1 MRKSRP
7 LRLKVPARTLA
18 APTFCA
24 GTPEAIAAWIA
35 RVPATDAE
43 AVCRASLE
51 ALAELNAC
59 ETEPALRLRRLEAL
73 REAACAAAEQ
83 LTQRARPGAPG
94 SPEHHERLAHTAQA
108 VGLALATGYKLA
120 ILDALRGGARGDGRL
135 RPGSPGALLVT
146 AVHRA
151 VTELSRLLLR
161 ALQLYVP
168 APPRLWDEL
177 HQFVLLAEAQRFA
190 DLAVKDPTA
199 RLRARSSVAEAYAR
213 AALLATAQPNA
224 LRCDPLGALF
234 LALEDW
240 TRFTRLT
247 PPREQDPR
255 VLVVDLARDEA
266 PVPARLH
273 RAHEEEELRLLD
285 ARALVQRLTETL
297 GGGARA
303 GTEHTPARPEAVSD
317 ALLRHCLQAWS
328 GEARRGTRRTPAA
341 GRLELCPGLSA
352 IQHHAAGGVPFER
365 QLGIPR
371 QSLAVVDEGDV
382 VVPFARRAPEPEAPP
397 APRTALLVD
406 SAPGGFG
413 LALDG
418 DATEAL
424 ENGELLGLREGPEH
438 HWSLGVVRWLS
449 RETGGLRV
457 GVELLAPRLE
467 PVGARLRAVRG
478 SRSDWVRALRVP
490 ALEVLGQPALLV
502 LPPLPFRSGHKVAV
516 HEAGA
521 TQEVRLETLRV
532 TGARFSVF
540 DYRPIEQLAPL
551 EEPEPVR
558 FEAPE
563 SDDVWASVPYRR

>member
-35 RVPATDAE
+35 GVPATDAE
-43 AVCRASLE
+43 AVCRAALE

-59 ETEPALRLRRLEAL
+59 EAEPALRLRRLEAL
-73 REAACAAAEQ
+73 REAACAAAEH

-94 SPEHHERLAHTAQA
+94 SPEHHQRLAHTAQA
-108 VGLALATGYKLA
+108 VTLALATGYKLT
-120 ILDALRGGARGDGRL
+120 ILDALRSGARGDGRL
-135 RPGSPGALLVT
+135 RPGSPGAVLVT
-146 AVHRA
+146 AVHRV

-161 ALQLYVP
+161 TLQLYVP

-190 DLAVKDPTA
+190 ELAVKDPTA
-199 RLRARSSVAEAYAR
+199 RLRTRSSVAEAYAR

-224 LRCDPLGALF
+224 LRFEPLGALF

-273 RAHEEEELRLLD
+273 RAHDEEELRLLD
-285 ARALVQRLTETL
+285 ARALVQRLTNLL
-297 GGGARA
+297 GGSARA
-303 GTEHTPARPEAVSD
+303 GTEQTPARPEAVSD
-317 ALLRHCLQAWS
+317 ALLRHCLLAWS
-328 GEARRGTRRTPAA
+328 GEARRGSRRTAA
-341 GRLELCPGLSA
+341 VGRLELCVGLPA
-352 IQHHAAGGVPFER
+352 IQHHAAGGVPFEQ

-371 QSLAVVDEGDV
+371 QSLAVLDEGDV
-382 VVPFARRAPEPEAPP
+382 VVPFTPRTEASEAAPAL
-397 APRTALLVD
+397 RTALLVD

-413 LALDG
+413 LALEG
-418 DATEAL
+418 EAPDDL
-424 ENGELLGLREGPEH
+424 ENGVLVGLREGPEQ

-449 RETGGLRV
+449 RETGGLRA

-467 PVGARLRAVRG
+467 PAGARLRSVRG
-478 SRSDWVRALRVP
+478 SGGDWVRALRVP

-516 HEAGA
+516 HEGGA

-532 TGARFSVF
+532 TGAGFSLF
-540 DYRPIEQLAPL
+540 EYRPIEQLAPL
-551 EEPEPVR
+551 EEPEAVR
-558 FEAPE
+558 FEPPE
-563 SDDVWASVPYRR
+563 TDDVWASVPYRR